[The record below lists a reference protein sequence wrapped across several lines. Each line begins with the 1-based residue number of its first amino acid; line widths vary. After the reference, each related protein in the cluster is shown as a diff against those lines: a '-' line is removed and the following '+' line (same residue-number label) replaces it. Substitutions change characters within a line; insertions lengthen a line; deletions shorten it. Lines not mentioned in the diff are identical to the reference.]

1 MIMNRYWVR
10 PSMTA
15 LLAVVLVGEFL
26 PGTEAVPQTALAN
39 LEAIDVEG
47 QPLAANVERL
57 IQALELLGTP
67 LPSETTSAL
76 QAAGRVRDAR
86 KIQQVLDR
94 QVLFAVHLNPEVR
107 VKVRRGPAP
116 AILQQSGFTPL
127 LVKVVNE
134 STSTLPL
141 RIISPQS
148 GPVYAGVAKL
158 SMERERQEYLR
169 ENENVNR
176 DDRFL
181 QVEMFSAPPM
191 TSNLSGLKVEYALA
205 LIYSSEA
212 GQREA
217 IVGFDAGQGTQ
228 DLGFRGELPI
238 LFTVRPAVHVQLTIR
253 DHDGQ
258 PTTGRFTF
266 FDRAGHVYPPQV
278 KRLAPDLFFQ
288 KQIYRHDGDMVL
300 LPPGQ
305 FTMYYGRGPEY
316 RWLKRAVTIP
326 SKGNARIEVQL
337 ERWVHPKDYGYYS
350 GDHHIHAAGCAHY
363 TSPTEGV
370 PPKDMFRQVM
380 GEGLNV
386 GSVLTWGPG
395 FNHQQQYFSPAVDR
409 LSEPF
414 CLMKYDIEVSG
425 FGSEALGHV
434 CLLNLKEQVYPGAE
448 LSKGWPTWTTPV
460 LRWAKAQGAVT
471 GYAHSGSGL
480 QVNPANAAKRL
491 MLELDANQ
499 DGRLDAQE
507 AARGL
512 LPEALTSID
521 LSHDGSISEEE
532 LIKSVDRVSDQLPNL
547 AVPELNSVGAQ
558 EIFVTVALGI
568 CNFISAMDTARLLEW
583 NCWYHLLNC
592 GFPLKAAGE
601 TDFPCMSGTRVGQ
614 GRSYVQLGKV
624 DRIDFKAWCEGLV
637 RGRSYVSDGYA
648 HALEFTVNGKP
659 AGSDV
664 ELTSP
669 EAVKVR
675 TKVAFSSE
683 TPLEVAYGGIFPTG
697 GKRLIGDTVNFH
709 EPLASADAPQLNPQA
724 RLVELVVNG
733 QVVSAKQVP
742 ADSQPHE
749 LEFSTQINQSSWIAV
764 RHFPQMHTNPVNVLV
779 GGQPIRASRQSAL
792 WCIAAI
798 EQLWRA
804 RHERIAPQEREEAH
818 KTFWSAIDRYRQIAK
833 EAAGETNANPQELI
847 NRSSSFRPSL
857 ARAGIQTG
865 FPLSRE

>member
-1 MIMNRYWVR
+1 
-10 PSMTA
+10 MTA

>member
-1 MIMNRYWVR
+1 MKNHFMRLGA
-10 PSMTA
+10 TA
-15 LLAVVLVGEFL
+15 LMAMVLVWEFL
-26 PGTEAVPQTALAN
+26 PSTEAVPQTAESN
-39 LEAIDVEG
+39 LEPIDVEG
-47 QPLAANVERL
+47 QPLASNVARV
-57 IQALELLGTP
+57 IQALELVGTP
-67 LPSETTSAL
+67 LSNEIKSAL
-76 QAAGRVRDAR
+76 DAAGRARDAR
-86 KIQQVLDR
+86 KIQEVLDQR
-94 QVLFAVHLNPEVR
+94 VLFAVQLNPEVR
-107 VKVRRGPAP
+107 VKVARGPAP
-116 AILQQSGFTPL
+116 AILQQSGFTPF

-141 RIISPQS
+141 RITSPQS

-158 SMERERQEYLR
+158 SMERERQEHLR

-191 TSNLSGLKVEYALA
+191 TRNLSGLKVEYAMA

-217 IVGFDAGQGTQ
+217 IIGFDAGQGTQ
-228 DLGFRGELPI
+228 DLGFRGELPV
-238 LFTVRPAVHVQLTIR
+238 LFTVRPAVPVQLSVR

-278 KRLAPDLFFQ
+278 KRLVPDLFFQ
-288 KQIYRHDGDMVL
+288 KQIYRHDGDTVL

-305 FTMYYGRGPEY
+305 FTMFYGRGPEY
-316 RWLKRAVTIP
+316 RWLKKPVTIP
-326 SKGNARIEVQL
+326 SKGTARIEVQL
-337 ERWVHPKDYGYYS
+337 ERWIHPKAYGYYS

-386 GSVLTWGPG
+386 GSILTWGPG
-395 FNHQQQYFSPAVDR
+395 FNHQQQYFSPEVDR

-480 QVNPANAAKRL
+480 QVNPAKAAKRL

-507 AARGL
+507 AAKGL

-521 LSHDGSISEEE
+521 LNQDGSLSEGEV
-532 LIKSVDRVSDQLPNL
+532 IKSVDRVSDQLPNI

-558 EIFVTVALGI
+558 EIFVTAALGI
-568 CNFISAMDTARLLEW
+568 CDFISAMDTARLLEW

-614 GRSYVQLGKV
+614 GRSYIQLGKV
-624 DRIDFKAWCEGLV
+624 ERIDFKAWCEGLV

-659 AGSDV
+659 AGGDIQ
-664 ELTSP
+664 LTRP
-669 EAVKVR
+669 EAVKIR

-683 TPLEVAYGGIFPTG
+683 TPLEVAYGGIFPAG
-697 GKRLIGDTVNFH
+697 GKRLTGDTVNFH
-709 EPLASADAPQLNPQA
+709 DPLTSPDAPQLNPQV

-733 QVVSAKQVP
+733 QVVSSKQVP

-749 LEFSTQINQSSWIAV
+749 LEFSTKIDRSSWVAV

-804 RHERIAPQEREEAH
+804 RNEKISPLEREEAR

-833 EAAGETNANPQELI
+833 ETGGE
-847 NRSSSFRPSL
+847 
-857 ARAGIQTG
+857 
-865 FPLSRE
+865 

>member
-10 PSMTA
+10 LSATA
-15 LLAVVLVGEFL
+15 LMAMSLAWEFL
-26 PGTEAVPQTALAN
+26 PGTEAVPQTAAPN
-39 LEAIDVEG
+39 LGPIDVEG
-47 QPLAANVERL
+47 QPLASNVARV
-57 IQALELLGTP
+57 IQALEVLGTP
-67 LPSETTSAL
+67 LSDETRSAL
-76 QAAGRVRDAR
+76 EAADRVRDAR

-107 VKVRRGPAP
+107 VKVTRGPAP
-116 AILQQSGFTPL
+116 AILQQSGFTPF

-141 RIISPQS
+141 RITSPQS

-158 SMERERQEYLR
+158 SMERERQEHLR

-191 TSNLSGLKVEYALA
+191 TRNLSGLKVEYALA

-217 IVGFDAGQGTQ
+217 IIGFDAGQGTQ
-228 DLGFRGELPI
+228 DLGFRGELPV
-238 LFTVRPAVHVQLTIR
+238 LFTVRQAVPVRLAVR
-253 DHDGQ
+253 DYDGQ
-258 PTTGRFTF
+258 PTTGRFAF

-288 KQIYRHDGDMVL
+288 KQIYRHDGDTVP

-326 SKGNARIEVQL
+326 PKGDARIEVQL
-337 ERWVHPKDYGYYS
+337 ERWVHPKAYGYYS

-386 GSVLTWGPG
+386 GSILTWGPG
-395 FNHQQQYFSPAVDR
+395 FSHQQQYFSPEVDR
-409 LSEPF
+409 LSQPF

-434 CLLNLKEQVYPGAE
+434 CLLNLREQVYPGAE

-480 QVNPANAAKRL
+480 QVNPTNAAKRL

-507 AARGL
+507 AAKGL
-512 LPEALTSID
+512 LPEALTSTD
-521 LSHDGSISEEE
+521 LSQDGSISEEE
-532 LIKSVDRVSDQLPNL
+532 LIKSIDRVSDQLPNL

-558 EIFVTVALGI
+558 EIFVTAALGI
-568 CNFISAMDTARLLEW
+568 CDFISAMDTARLLEW

-624 DRIDFKAWCEGLV
+624 ERIDFKSWCEGLV

-648 HALEFTVNGKP
+648 HALEFTVNGKS

-664 ELTSP
+664 QLTGP
-669 EAVKVR
+669 EAVRIR

-683 TPLEVAYGGIFPTG
+683 TPLEVAYGGIFPAG
-697 GKRLIGDTVNFH
+697 GKRLVGDTVNFH
-709 EPLASADAPQLNPQA
+709 EPLASAEAPQINPQV

-733 QVVSAKQVP
+733 QVVSSKQVP

-749 LEFSTQINQSSWIAV
+749 LEFSTKIDRSSWVAV

-779 GGQPIRASRQSAL
+779 DGQPIRASRQSAL

-798 EQLWRA
+798 EQLWWA
-804 RHERIAPQEREEAH
+804 RNERIAPQEREEAR

-833 EAAGETNANPQELI
+833 EAGG
-847 NRSSSFRPSL
+847 
-857 ARAGIQTG
+857 GIQSG

>member
-1 MIMNRYWVR
+1 MNRYWVR
-10 PSMTA
+10 LSATA
-15 LLAVVLVGEFL
+15 LMAMSLAWEFL
-26 PGTEAVPQTALAN
+26 PGTEAVPQTAAPN
-39 LEAIDVEG
+39 LEPIDVEG
-47 QPLAANVERL
+47 QPLASNVARV
-57 IQALELLGTP
+57 IQALEVLGTP
-67 LPSETTSAL
+67 LSDETRSAL
-76 QAAGRVRDAR
+76 EAADRVRDAR

-107 VKVRRGPAP
+107 VKVTRGPAP
-116 AILQQSGFTPL
+116 AILQQSGFTPF

-141 RIISPQS
+141 RITSPQS

-158 SMERERQEYLR
+158 SMERERQEHLR

-191 TSNLSGLKVEYALA
+191 TRNLSGLKVEYALA

-217 IVGFDAGQGTQ
+217 IIGFDAGQGTQ
-228 DLGFRGELPI
+228 DLGFRGELPV
-238 LFTVRPAVHVQLTIR
+238 LFTVLQAVPVRLAVR
-253 DHDGQ
+253 DYDGQ
-258 PTTGRFTF
+258 PTTGRFAF

-288 KQIYRHDGDMVL
+288 KQIYRHDGDTVP

-326 SKGNARIEVQL
+326 PKGDARIEVQL
-337 ERWVHPKDYGYYS
+337 ERWVHPKAYGYYS

-386 GSVLTWGPG
+386 GSILTWGPG
-395 FNHQQQYFSPAVDR
+395 FSHQQQYFSPEVDR
-409 LSEPF
+409 LSQPF

-434 CLLNLKEQVYPGAE
+434 CLLNLREQVYPGAE

-480 QVNPANAAKRL
+480 QVNPTNAAKRL

-507 AARGL
+507 AAKGL
-512 LPEALTSID
+512 LPEALTSTD
-521 LSHDGSISEEE
+521 LSQDGSISEEE
-532 LIKSVDRVSDQLPNL
+532 LIKSIDRVSDQLPNL

-558 EIFVTVALGI
+558 EIFVTAALGI
-568 CNFISAMDTARLLEW
+568 CDFISAMDTARLLEW

-624 DRIDFKAWCEGLV
+624 ERIDFKAWCEGLV

-648 HALEFTVNGKP
+648 HALEFTVNGKS

-664 ELTSP
+664 QLTGP
-669 EAVKVR
+669 EAVRIR

-683 TPLEVAYGGIFPTG
+683 TPLEVAYGGIFPAG
-697 GKRLIGDTVNFH
+697 GKRLVGDTVNFH
-709 EPLASADAPQLNPQA
+709 EPLASAEAPQINPQV

-733 QVVSAKQVP
+733 QVVSSKQVP

-749 LEFSTQINQSSWIAV
+749 LEFSTKIDRSSWVAV

-779 GGQPIRASRQSAL
+779 DGQPIRASRQSAL

-798 EQLWRA
+798 EQLWWA
-804 RHERIAPQEREEAH
+804 RNERIAPQEREEAR

-833 EAAGETNANPQELI
+833 EAGG
-847 NRSSSFRPSL
+847 
-857 ARAGIQTG
+857 GIQSG

>member
-1 MIMNRYWVR
+1 M
-10 PSMTA
+10 
-15 LLAVVLVGEFL
+15 LAVVLGWEFL
-26 PGTEAVPQTALAN
+26 PGIEAVPQTAAPN
-39 LEAIDVEG
+39 LGLIDVEG
-47 QPLAANVERL
+47 QPLASNVARVV
-57 IQALELLGTP
+57 QALEVLGTP
-67 LPSETTSAL
+67 LSNEIKTAL
-76 QAAGRVRDAR
+76 EAAGRVRDAR
-86 KIQQVLDR
+86 KIQEVLDR

-107 VKVRRGPAP
+107 VKVTRGAAP
-116 AILQQSGFTPL
+116 AILQQSGFTPF
-127 LVKVVNE
+127 LVKVINE

-141 RIISPQS
+141 RITSPQS

-158 SMERERQEYLR
+158 SMQRERQEHLR

-181 QVEMFSAPPM
+181 QVDMFIAPPM
-191 TSNLSGLKVEYALA
+191 TRNLSGLKVEYALA

-217 IVGFDAGQGTQ
+217 IIGFDAGQGTQ
-228 DLGFRGELPI
+228 DLGFRGELPV
-238 LFTVRPAVHVQLTIR
+238 LFTVRPAVPVRLSVR
-253 DHDGQ
+253 DHDGR

-288 KQIYRHDGDMVL
+288 KQIYRHDGDRVL

-305 FTMYYGRGPEY
+305 FTMFYGRGPEY
-316 RWLKRAVTIP
+316 RWLKKPVTIP
-326 SKGNARIEVQL
+326 LKGDARIEVQL
-337 ERWVHPKDYGYYS
+337 ERWVHPKAYGYYS

-386 GSVLTWGPG
+386 GSILTWGPG
-395 FNHQQQYFSPAVDR
+395 FSHQQQYFSPDVDR

-460 LRWAKAQGAVT
+460 LRWAKSQGAVT

-480 QVNPANAAKRL
+480 QVNPTNAAKRM
-491 MLELDANQ
+491 MLELDTNQ

-507 AARGL
+507 AAKGL

-521 LSHDGSISEEE
+521 LSQDGSISEEE

-558 EIFVTVALGI
+558 EIFVTAALGI
-568 CNFISAMDTARLLEW
+568 CDFISAMDTARLLEW

-624 DRIDFKAWCEGLV
+624 GRIDFKAWCEGLI

-648 HALEFTVNGKP
+648 HALEFAVNGKS

-664 ELTSP
+664 QLSGP
-669 EAVKVR
+669 ETVKVR
-675 TKVAFSSE
+675 TKVAFSAE
-683 TPLEVAYGGIFPTG
+683 TPLEVAYGGIFPAG

-709 EPLASADAPQLNPQA
+709 EPLASADAPQLNPPV

-733 QVVSAKQVP
+733 QVVSSKQVP
-742 ADSQPHE
+742 ADSGPHE
-749 LEFSTQINQSSWIAV
+749 LEFSTKVDRSSWVAV

-779 GGQPIRASRQSAL
+779 GGLPIRASRQSAL

-804 RHERIAPQEREEAH
+804 RNERIAPQEREEAR

-833 EAAGETNANPQELI
+833 EAGGAQGTHANAQELI
-847 NRSSSFRPSL
+847 RSSSFRPNA

>member
-1 MIMNRYWVR
+1 MAM
-10 PSMTA
+10 S
-15 LLAVVLVGEFL
+15 LAWEFL
-26 PGTEAVPQTALAN
+26 PGTEAVPQTAAPN
-39 LEAIDVEG
+39 LGPIDVEG
-47 QPLAANVERL
+47 QPLASNVARV
-57 IQALELLGTP
+57 IQALEVLGTP
-67 LPSETTSAL
+67 LSDETRSAL
-76 QAAGRVRDAR
+76 EAADRVRDAR

-107 VKVRRGPAP
+107 VKVTRGPAP
-116 AILQQSGFTPL
+116 AILQQSGFTPF

-141 RIISPQS
+141 RITSPQS

-158 SMERERQEYLR
+158 SMERERQEHLR

-191 TSNLSGLKVEYALA
+191 TRNLSGLKVEYALA

-217 IVGFDAGQGTQ
+217 IIGFDASQGTQ
-228 DLGFRGELPI
+228 DLGFRGELPV
-238 LFTVRPAVHVQLTIR
+238 LFTVRQAVPVRLAVR
-253 DHDGQ
+253 DYDGQ
-258 PTTGRFTF
+258 PTTGRFAF

-288 KQIYRHDGDMVL
+288 KQIYRHDGDTVP

-326 SKGNARIEVQL
+326 PKGDARIEVQL
-337 ERWVHPKDYGYYS
+337 ERWVHPKAYGYYS

-386 GSVLTWGPG
+386 GSILTWGPG
-395 FNHQQQYFSPAVDR
+395 FSHQQQYFSPEVDR
-409 LSEPF
+409 LSQPF

-434 CLLNLKEQVYPGAE
+434 CLLNLREQVYPGAE

-480 QVNPANAAKRL
+480 QVNPTNAAKRL

-507 AARGL
+507 AAKGL
-512 LPEALTSID
+512 LPEALTSTD
-521 LSHDGSISEEE
+521 LSQDGSISEEE
-532 LIKSVDRVSDQLPNL
+532 LIKSIDRVSDQLPNL

-558 EIFVTVALGI
+558 EIFVTAALGI
-568 CNFISAMDTARLLEW
+568 CDFISAMDTARLLEW

-624 DRIDFKAWCEGLV
+624 ERIDFKAWCEGLV

-648 HALEFTVNGKP
+648 HALEFTVNGKS

-664 ELTSP
+664 QLTGP
-669 EAVKVR
+669 EAVRIR

-683 TPLEVAYGGIFPTG
+683 TPLEVAYGGIFPAG
-697 GKRLIGDTVNFH
+697 GKRLVGDTVNFH
-709 EPLASADAPQLNPQA
+709 EPLASAEAPQINPQV

-733 QVVSAKQVP
+733 QVVSSKQVP

-749 LEFSTQINQSSWIAV
+749 LEFSTKIDRSSWVAV

-779 GGQPIRASRQSAL
+779 DGQPIRASRQSAL

-798 EQLWRA
+798 EQLWWA
-804 RHERIAPQEREEAH
+804 RNERIAPQEREEAR

-833 EAAGETNANPQELI
+833 EAGG
-847 NRSSSFRPSL
+847 
-857 ARAGIQTG
+857 GIQSG

>member
-1 MIMNRYWVR
+1 MIMNSYWIR
-10 PSMTA
+10 PGATA
-15 LLAVVLVGEFL
+15 LMAMVLIWEML
-26 PGTEAVPQTALAN
+26 PGIEAAPQTAVDQ
-39 LEAIDVEG
+39 LEPIEVEG
-47 QPLAANVERL
+47 QPLASNVARL
-57 IQALELLGTP
+57 MQALEVLGTP
-67 LPSETTSAL
+67 LPGDTRSAL
-76 QAAGRVRDAR
+76 EAAGRIRDAR
-86 KIQQVLDR
+86 KIQQLLDP

-107 VKVRRGPAP
+107 VKVMRGQAP
-116 AILQQSGFTPL
+116 AILQQSGFTPV

-141 RIISPQS
+141 RITSPQS

-158 SMERERQEYLR
+158 SMERERQEHLR

-181 QVEMFSAPPM
+181 QVEMFSGPPM
-191 TSNLSGLKVEYALA
+191 TRNLSGLRVEYVLA

-212 GQREA
+212 GKREA
-217 IVGFDAGQGTQ
+217 IIGFDAGQGTQ
-228 DLGFRGELPI
+228 DLGFRGELPV
-238 LFTVRPAVHVQLTIR
+238 LFSVRPAISVRLAIR

-288 KQIYRHDGDMVL
+288 KQIYRHNGDTVL

-316 RWLKRAVTIP
+316 RWLNRAVTIP
-326 SKGNARIEVQL
+326 SKGEARIEVRL
-337 ERWVHPKDYGYYS
+337 ERWVHPKAYGYYS

-386 GSVLTWGPG
+386 GSILTWGPG
-395 FNHQQQYFSPAVDR
+395 FNHQQQFFSPEVDR
-409 LSEPF
+409 ISEPF

-480 QVNPANAAKRL
+480 QVNPTNAARRL

-499 DGRLDAQE
+499 DGRVDGQE
-507 AARGL
+507 AAKGL
-512 LPEALTSID
+512 LPEEPVKID
-521 LSHDGSISEEE
+521 LNQDGCISEAE
-532 LIKSVDRVSDQLPNL
+532 LTKSLDRVSDQLPNL

-558 EIFVTVALGI
+558 EIFVTTALGI
-568 CNFISAMDTARLLEW
+568 CDFISAMDTARLLEW

-624 DRIDFKAWCEGLV
+624 DRIDYKVWNEGLV

-648 HALEFTVNGKP
+648 HALEFAVNGKP
-659 AGSDV
+659 AGDNVQLSAPD
-664 ELTSP
+664 T
-669 EAVKVR
+669 VKIR

-683 TPLEVAYGGIFPTG
+683 TPVEVAYGGMFPAG

-709 EPLASADAPQLNPQA
+709 EPLASADAPRLNPQV

-733 QVVSAKQVP
+733 QVVASKQVP
-742 ADSQPHE
+742 ADSLPHE
-749 LEFSTQINQSSWIAV
+749 LEFSAQINQSSWVAV

-779 GGQPIRASRQSAL
+779 AGQPIRASRQSAL

-804 RHERIAPQEREEAH
+804 RHERIAPQEREEAR

-833 EAAGETNANPQELI
+833 EAGAGE
-847 NRSSSFRPSL
+847 
-857 ARAGIQTG
+857 
-865 FPLSRE
+865 

>member
-1 MIMNRYWVR
+1 MKRYWIR
-10 PSMTA
+10 LGTSM
-15 LLAVVLVGEFL
+15 LLAVLLAWEIL
-26 PGTEAVPQTALAN
+26 PGIEAIPQTAAGN
-39 LEAIDVEG
+39 LELIDVEG
-47 QPLAANVERL
+47 QPLASNVERL

-67 LPSETTSAL
+67 LSNEIRSAL
-76 QAAGRVRDAR
+76 NAAGRARDAR
-86 KIQQVLDR
+86 KIQELLDR
-94 QVLFAVHLNPEVR
+94 QVLLGVHLNPEVR
-107 VKVRRGPAP
+107 VKVARGPAP
-116 AILQQSGFTPL
+116 AILQQSGFTPFL
-127 LVKVVNE
+127 IKVVNE

-141 RIISPQS
+141 RITSPQS

-158 SMERERQEYLR
+158 SMERERQEHLR

-191 TSNLSGLKVEYALA
+191 TRNLSGLKVEYALA

-217 IVGFDAGQGTQ
+217 VIGFDAGQGTQ
-228 DLGFRGELPI
+228 DLGFRGELPV
-238 LFTVRPAVHVQLTIR
+238 LFTVRPAVPVRLAVR
-253 DHDGQ
+253 DYDGQ
-258 PTTGRFTF
+258 STTGRFTF
-266 FDRAGHVYPPQV
+266 FDQAGHVFPPQV
-278 KRLAPDLFFQ
+278 KRLVPDLFFQ
-288 KQIYRHDGDMVL
+288 KQIYRHDGETVL

-316 RWLKRAVTIP
+316 RWLKRAVEIP
-326 SKGNARIEVQL
+326 SKGDARIEVQL
-337 ERWVHPKDYGYYS
+337 ERWVHPKAYGYYS

-386 GSVLTWGPG
+386 GSILTWGPG
-395 FNHQQQYFSPAVDR
+395 FNHQQQYFSPEVDH
-409 LSEPF
+409 LSQPF

-507 AARGL
+507 AAKGL
-512 LPEALTSID
+512 LPEEFLKID
-521 LSHDGSISEEE
+521 VGQDGSVSEAD

-558 EIFVTVALGI
+558 EIFVTAILGI
-568 CNFISAMDTARLLEW
+568 CDFISAMDTARLLEW

-624 DRIDFKAWCEGLV
+624 ERIDFKAWCEGLV

-648 HALEFTVNGKP
+648 HALEFTVNGKS
-659 AGSDV
+659 AGGDV
-664 ELTSP
+664 QLTRP
-669 EAVKVR
+669 EAVKIR

-683 TPLEVAYGGIFPTG
+683 TPLEVAYGGIFPAG
-697 GKRLIGDTVNFH
+697 GRRLIGDTVNFH
-709 EPLASADAPQLNPQA
+709 EPLALADAPPLNPQV

-733 QVVSAKQVP
+733 KVVSSKQVP

-749 LEFSTQINQSSWIAV
+749 LEFSTKIDRSSWVAV

-779 GGQPIRASRQSAL
+779 GGQPIRSSRQSAL

-804 RHERIAPQEREEAH
+804 RNEKIVPQEREEAR
-818 KTFWSAIDRYRQIAK
+818 KTFWGAIDRYRQIAK
-833 EAAGETNANPQELI
+833 EAGGGT
-847 NRSSSFRPSL
+847 
-857 ARAGIQTG
+857 
-865 FPLSRE
+865 

>member
-1 MIMNRYWVR
+1 MKRKSAHIVAIW
-10 PSMTA
+10 
-15 LLAVVLVGEFL
+15 LLAGLLLSSLLNAPQAQDSITHLEFV
-26 PGTEAVPQTALAN
+26 A
-39 LEAIDVEG
+39 VEG
-47 QPLAANVERL
+47 QPLSSNVERL
-57 IQALELLGTP
+57 IQALELVGTP
-67 LPSETTSAL
+67 FPAETRRAL
-76 QAAGRVRDAR
+76 QTAGRARDAR
-86 KIQQVLDR
+86 KIQELLDR
-94 QVLFAVHLNPEVR
+94 QVLFVIHLNPEVR
-107 VKVRRGPAP
+107 VKVTRGPAP
-116 AILQQSGFTPL
+116 AILQQSGFTPF
-127 LVKVVNE
+127 LVKVLNE
-134 STSTLPL
+134 STSTLPI
-141 RIISPQS
+141 RITSPQS

-158 SMERERQEYLR
+158 SMQRERQEHLR

-181 QVEMFSAPPM
+181 QVEMFSEPPM
-191 TSNLSGLKVEYALA
+191 TRSLSGLKVEYALA

-217 IVGFDAGQGTQ
+217 VIGFDAGQGTQ
-228 DLGFRGELPI
+228 DLGFRGEVPI
-238 LFTVRPAVHVQLTIR
+238 LFNVRPAVPVRLAIR

-288 KQIYRHDGDMVL
+288 KQIYRSDGDAVL

-305 FTMYYGRGPEY
+305 LTMFYGRGPEY
-316 RWLKRAVTIP
+316 RWLKREITVPPDGA
-326 SKGNARIEVQL
+326 AQLEVKL
-337 ERWVHPKDYGYYS
+337 ERWVHPKAYGYYS

-386 GSVLTWGPG
+386 GSILTWGPG
-395 FNHQQQYFSPAVDR
+395 FNHQQQYFSPEVDG
-409 LSEPF
+409 LSNPF

-434 CLLNLKEQVYPGAE
+434 CLLNLKEQVYPGAD

-480 QVNPANAAKRL
+480 QVNATNAAKRL
-491 MLELDANQ
+491 MMELDANQ

-507 AARGL
+507 SEKGL
-512 LPEALTSID
+512 LPESLASID
-521 LSHDGSISEEE
+521 LSQDGSLSEEE
-532 LIKSVDRVSDQLPNL
+532 LRKSVDRVSDQLPNF
-547 AVPELNSVGAQ
+547 AIPELNSVGAQ
-558 EIFVTVALGI
+558 EIFVTAVLGI
-568 CNFISAMDTARLLEW
+568 CDFISAMDTARLLEW

-592 GFPLKAAGE
+592 GLPLKAAGE

-624 DRIDFKAWCEGLV
+624 DRLDFKAWCNGLV

-659 AGSDV
+659 AGD
-664 ELTSP
+664 E
-669 EAVKVR
+669 VKLSEPATVQIR
-675 TKVAFSSE
+675 ARVAFSPE
-683 TPLEVAYGGIFPTG
+683 TPLEVAYGNAIPLG
-697 GKRLIGDTVNFH
+697 GKRLVGDTVNYH
-709 EPLASADAPQLNPQA
+709 EILAAIGTSPVDPSA

-733 QVVSAKQVP
+733 QVVSSKQVP
-742 ADSQPHE
+742 ANGQAYMV
-749 LEFSTQINQSSWIAV
+749 EFTTKINRSSWVAV
-764 RHFPQMHTNPVNVLV
+764 RQFPQMHTNPVNVLV
-779 GGQPIRASRQSAL
+779 GGQAIRASRQSAL

-804 RHERIAPQEREEAH
+804 RNEKIVPQEREEAR

-833 EAAGETNANPQELI
+833 EARGGE
-847 NRSSSFRPSL
+847 
-857 ARAGIQTG
+857 
-865 FPLSRE
+865 

>member
-1 MIMNRYWVR
+1 MKRYWVR
-10 PSMTA
+10 LGSTA
-15 LLAVVLVGEFL
+15 LLAIVLLWEFV
-26 PGTEAVPQTALAN
+26 PGIEAVPQTAAPN
-39 LEAIDVEG
+39 LEPIDVEG
-47 QPLAANVERL
+47 QPLASNVARV
-57 IQALELLGTP
+57 IQALEVLGTP
-67 LPSETTSAL
+67 LSNETRSAL
-76 QAAGRVRDAR
+76 EAAGRVRDAR

-107 VKVRRGPAP
+107 VKVMRGPAP
-116 AILQQSGFTPL
+116 AVLQQSGFTPF

-141 RIISPQS
+141 RITSPQS

-158 SMERERQEYLR
+158 SMQRERQEHLR

-181 QVEMFSAPPM
+181 QVDMFSAPPM
-191 TSNLSGLKVEYALA
+191 TPNLSGLKVEYALA
-205 LIYSSEA
+205 LIYSSDA

-217 IVGFDAGQGTQ
+217 IIGFDAGQGTQ
-228 DLGFRGELPI
+228 DLGFRGELPV
-238 LFTVRPAVHVQLTIR
+238 LFTVRPAVPVRLAVR
-253 DHDGQ
+253 DHDGK
-258 PTTGRFTF
+258 PTTGRFAF

-278 KRLAPDLFFQ
+278 KRLVPDLFFQ
-288 KQIYRHDGDMVL
+288 KQIYRHDGDTVL
-300 LPPGQ
+300 LPAGQ
-305 FTMYYGRGPEY
+305 FTMFYGRGPEY
-316 RWLKRAVTIP
+316 RWLKKSVTIP
-326 SKGNARIEVQL
+326 SKGEARIEVQL
-337 ERWVHPKDYGYYS
+337 ERWIHPKAYGYYS
-350 GDHHIHAAGCAHY
+350 GDLHIHAAGCAHY
-363 TSPTEGV
+363 ASPTEGV

-386 GSVLTWGPG
+386 GSILTWGPG
-395 FNHQQQYFSPAVDR
+395 FNHQQQYFSPEVDR

-480 QVNPANAAKRL
+480 QVNPTNAAKRL
-491 MLELDANQ
+491 MLELDSNH

-507 AARGL
+507 AAKGL

-521 LSHDGSISEEE
+521 IGQDGSISEEE
-532 LIKSVDRVSDQLPNL
+532 LIKSVDRVSDQLPNF
-547 AVPELNSVGAQ
+547 AIPELNSVGAQ
-558 EIFVTVALGI
+558 EIFVTAILGI
-568 CNFISAMDTARLLEW
+568 CDFISAMDTARLLEW

-624 DRIDFKAWCEGLV
+624 ERIDFKAWCEGLV

-648 HALEFTVNGKP
+648 HALEFTVNGKS
-659 AGSDV
+659 AGGDV
-664 ELTSP
+664 QLTRP
-669 EAVKVR
+669 EAVKIR

-683 TPLEVAYGGIFPTG
+683 TPLEVAYGGIFPAG
-697 GKRLIGDTVNFH
+697 GKRLIGDTVNLH
-709 EPLASADAPQLNPQA
+709 EPLASADAPQLNPQV

-733 QVVSAKQVP
+733 QVVSSKQVP

-749 LEFSTQINQSSWIAV
+749 LEFSAKIDRSSWVAV

-779 GGQPIRASRQSAL
+779 GSQPIRASRQSAL

-804 RHERIAPQEREEAH
+804 RNERIAPQEREEAR

-833 EAAGETNANPQELI
+833 EAGGGT
-847 NRSSSFRPSL
+847 
-857 ARAGIQTG
+857 
-865 FPLSRE
+865 